1 MDYPRASAWI
11 SQSLRVADVI
21 SLRKSDR
28 NKGGNASRTSSLFGD
43 GVFIFSR
50 AKGRK
55 MMRRVDVKERARARE
70 QRVLE
75 LWNKEDTFRK
85 SITSREGRPNFV
97 FYEGPPTANGKPH
110 IGHVL
115 GRVIKDFVSRYKT
128 MSGYRVV
135 RKAGWDTHGLPVEL
149 GVEKQLGISG
159 KQEIENYGVEPFIQ
173 KCKESVFEYER
184 QWRELTEAIAYW
196 TDLDDPYITLKNDY
210 IESVWNILATIHD
223 KGLLY
228 RGHRVSPYCPDCQT
242 TLSSHEVA
250 QGYEDVK
257 DLTATAKF
265 KVKGTGEYILAWTT
279 TPWTLPA
286 NVGLAVNPE
295 LEYVRVR
302 QDGEVY
308 IVAAALAEK
317 VIKGEYE
324 TLGTLKGRDLVG
336 LNYEPPFTYVS
347 LENAHRVVDADFVSD
362 TSGTGIVH
370 IAPAHGEDDYR
381 VCREHGLPMLM
392 VVNNAG
398 RYIDAVTDLAG
409 RFVKD
414 CDVDIV
420 KMLSERG
427 LLYHKERHEHSYPF
441 CWRCKTPL
449 LYYATESW
457 FIKTTAVKDQLIAN
471 NKTIKW
477 YPEHL
482 RDGRFGKFLED
493 LVDWN
498 ISRNRYWG
506 TPLNV
511 WTCESCGKEKSPHSI
526 AELQSLAIGTV
537 PDDLELHKPYVDAV
551 KLKCSCGGVMERT
564 PEVIDVWFDS
574 GSMPFAQYHYPFE
587 NQEKWEQQYP
597 ADFICEGIDQTRG
610 WFFSLLAVSTLFNG
624 KPSYKSVISTGHV
637 LDENGQKMSKSKGNV
652 IDPWEIINE
661 FGTDAFRWALLADS
675 APWNSKRFSKGIVAE
690 AKSKVVDTLVN
701 THAFYAL
708 YATIDGYVP
717 SEHEKVRSDN
727 KLDRWIL
734 SRLNSLVAV
743 VRRGLDDNDFLNPA
757 KEIEQFIDELS
768 NWYVRRSRDRFWGS
782 GLTGDKINAYQTLG
796 EVLLTLSKMIAPYV
810 PFVAEDIYG
819 NLGGEG
825 SVHLADY
832 PQADE
837 SAIDVQLERDMAAA
851 RNIVE
856 LARNIRNEANIKT
869 RQPLSELLVSL
880 SGDFDL
886 AGYQDIIKDEINVKT
901 ITLAGDDSGFV
912 NFNLKL
918 NLKVAG
924 KKYGKNVGPIQAA
937 LKGLSADETR
947 NVVEKGEF
955 VFLSP
960 EGEAL
965 VITLDELLVEKEAKS
980 GFASASGGGLTV
992 ALNTEITPEL
1002 EQEGWVREVV
1012 RAVQDTRKKLDL
1024 PIEKRID
1031 LVIDADPELE
1041 AALRAFD
1048 HVLRENVLVNEVTF
1062 GKADGTEEVQAGD
1075 KLIGLAIVTGA

>member
-1 MDYPRASAWI
+1 M
-11 SQSLRVADVI
+11 
-21 SLRKSDR
+21 
-28 NKGGNASRTSSLFGD
+28 N
-43 GVFIFSR
+43 
-50 AKGRK
+50 
-55 MMRRVDVKERARARE
+55 RVDVKERARSRE
-70 QRVLE
+70 QRILE
-75 LWNKEDTFRK
+75 QWREEDTFRK
-85 SITSREGRPNFV
+85 SIDNREGKPNFV

-115 GRVIKDFVSRYKT
+115 GRVIKDFVSRHKT
-128 MSGYRVV
+128 MSGYRVI

-159 KQEIENYGVEPFIQ
+159 KQEIEKYGVEPFIK

-196 TDLDDPYITLKNDY
+196 TDLDDPYITLDNNY
-210 IESVWNILATIHD
+210 IQSVWHILATIHE

-265 KVKGTGEYILAWTT
+265 KLQDSGDYVLAWTT

-286 NVGLAVNPE
+286 NVALAVNPE

-302 QDGEVY
+302 QEGEVY
-308 IVAAALAEK
+308 IVAAALADK
-317 VIKGEYE
+317 VMRGEFE
-324 TLGTLKGRDLVG
+324 TLSTVKGRELVG
-336 LNYEPPFTYVS
+336 LTYEPIFPYVKV
-347 LENAHRVVDADFVSD
+347 ENAYRVIDADYVTD
-362 TSGTGIVH
+362 ASGTGIVH
-370 IAPAHGEDDYR
+370 ISPAHGEDDYR
-381 VCREHGLPMLM
+381 VARQHDIPMLM

-398 RYIDAVTDLAG
+398 RYIDEVTDLAG

-414 CDVDIV
+414 CDIDIV

-427 LLYHKERHEHSYPF
+427 LLYHKERVEHSYPF

-457 FIKTTAVKDQLIAN
+457 FIKTTAVKDQLIEN
-471 NKTIKW
+471 NKTIQW

-511 WTCESCGKEKSPHSI
+511 WTCESCGTEKAPHGL
-526 AELQSLAIGTV
+526 AELRALAIGDV
-537 PDDLELHKPYVDAV
+537 SENLELHKPYVDAV
-551 KLKCSCGGVMERT
+551 QLRCSCGGVMNRAS
-564 PEVIDVWFDS
+564 EVIDVWFDS
-574 GSMPFAQYHYPFE
+574 GSMPFAQYFHPYGDAATEAKFNE
-587 NQEKWEQQYP
+587 QYP

-610 WFFSLLAVSTLFNG
+610 WFFSLLAVSTLYNG
-624 KPSYKSVISTGHV
+624 KAPYKSVISTGHV
-637 LDENGQKMSKSKGNV
+637 LDESGQKMSKSKGNV
-652 IDPWEIINE
+652 IDPWEIIDE

-708 YATIDGYVP
+708 YASIDGYVA
-717 SEHEKVRSDN
+717 SEHEQIKSDN

-734 SRLNSLVAV
+734 SRLNSV
-743 VRRGLDDNDFLNPA
+743 VGDVVQGLNANDFLNPA
-757 KEIEQFIDELS
+757 KGIESFIDELS

-782 GLTGDKINAYQTLG
+782 GLTNEKLSAYQTLG
-796 EVLLTLSKMIAPYV
+796 EVLITLSRLIAPYA
-810 PFVAEDIYG
+810 PFIAEDIYG

-832 PQADE
+832 PQTNE
-837 SAIDVQLERDMAAA
+837 LAIDLALERDMEIA
-851 RNIVE
+851 RNLVE
-856 LARNIRNEANIKT
+856 LARNIRNESSLKT

-886 AGYQDIIKDEINVKT
+886 AGYENIIKDEINVKT
-901 ITLAGDDSGFV
+901 ITIVNDDSGFV
-912 NFNLKL
+912 NFNFKL

-924 KKYGKNVGPIQAA
+924 KKYGKNVGPIQSAF
-937 LKGLSADETR
+937 KGLSSEETR
-947 NVVEKGEF
+947 SVVQSGHYAF
-955 VFLSP
+955 VSP
-960 EGEAL
+960 EGE
-965 VITLDELLVEKEAKS
+965 ELTIGLEEILVEKEAKT
-980 GFASASGGGLTV
+980 GFASASGSGLTV

-1002 EQEGWVREVV
+1002 EQEGWVREVI

-1024 PIEKRID
+1024 PIEKRVD
-1031 LVIDADPELE
+1031 LVLDVDTELE
-1041 AALRAFD
+1041 AALKAYAN
-1048 HVLRENVLVNEVTF
+1048 VLKDNVLVGQVSF
-1062 GKADGTEEVQAGD
+1062 GQAAGMETVQAGE
-1075 KLIGLAIVTGA
+1075 KSIGVAIVTQ